1 MASVVRAGPHIPR
14 PTIGRGTPA
23 CVGWVVLIVAG
34 MANLAS
40 LLASQLWVYP
50 DSIDYI
56 QLAGGIAD
64 RFDLTNELFLV
75 RTPGYPLFLAI
86 VFWMFG
92 ASSPS
97 AILVAQHAMAVA
109 TAVLTA
115 AIAWRLTSRRSTAA
129 LAGSLCACSLQVL
142 AYANLVLTETP
153 YMLTLIAAVY
163 CLVRYHQDEERRWL
177 VAASLLSGV
186 GYLLRPVALYLVA
199 VCAAAALQRAWTM
212 RRAPHLARRRWG
224 LAVELA
230 SASGPALFVAAPWM
244 VLTMSSHDSL
254 QAARCLD
261 YVLYLRAATFDG
273 LDSTQSAAMTDIH
286 RVVDE
291 AKRTGRLGPNAD
303 YRDRAT
309 VIRAYQAVRHVG
321 FAESSA
327 VLGRAGRD
335 LMVEHPGSITLNTFK
350 YAVWMLLSPDPVYRF
365 QPGGAPGKEG
375 KRDAD
380 AVIYDSGTYAFGDGS
395 WEWVLKDYR
404 HYLPLSAQPRALT
417 PWWTALV
424 TWFHRHVEQGRTI
437 VRLGDSFFEAFMLLC
452 VAGGVLSLFRR
463 DRAAW
468 STVASVI
475 SLHVL
480 VSTFL
485 GGPQTRYSA
494 PVKPIL
500 WLYLSLLLV
509 TVFGS
514 LWHGVRVLVGPGINR
529 KMGGVG
535 LENGL
540 ARGSA

>member
-1 MASVVRAGPHIPR
+1 MTSVVRAGPHIPR
-14 PTIGRGTPA
+14 PSIRRRTPGSVVWIVFIGA
-23 CVGWVVLIVAG
+23 A

-86 VFWMFG
+86 IFWMFG

-97 AILVAQHAMAVA
+97 VILVAQHAMAVA

-115 AIAWRLTSRRSTAA
+115 AIAWRLTSRRTTAA
-129 LAGSLCACSLQVL
+129 LAGILCACSLQIL

-153 YMLTLIAAVY
+153 YMLTFIAAVY
-163 CLVRYHQDEERRWL
+163 CLVRYHQHEERRWL

-199 VCAAAALQRAWTM
+199 VCAAAALRRAWTM

-224 LAVELA
+224 VVVELV
-230 SASGPALFVAAPWM
+230 SASGPVLVVAAPWM
-244 VLTMSSHDSL
+244 VLTMSSHHSL

-261 YVLYLRAATFDG
+261 YVLYFRAATLDG
-273 LDSTQSAAMTDIH
+273 LDSNQSPAVTDIH
-286 RVVDE
+286 KVVE
-291 AKRTGRLGPNAD
+291 KAKRTGDLSANAD

-309 VIRAYQAVRHVG
+309 VIKAYQAVRQAG

-335 LMVEHPGSITLNTFK
+335 LMVEHPASITLNTFK

-380 AVIYDSGTYAFGDGS
+380 AVIYDTGTYAFGDGS
-395 WEWVLKDYR
+395 WEWVLRDYR
-404 HYLPLSAQPRALT
+404 HYLPLSAEPCALT
-417 PWWTALV
+417 PWWTALM
-424 TWFHRHVEQGRTI
+424 TWFHRQVEHGPAI
-437 VRLGDSFFEAFMLLC
+437 VRLGDSLFEAIMLLC
-452 VAGGVLSLFRR
+452 VAGGALSLFYR
-463 DRAAW
+463 DRTAW
-468 STVASVI
+468 FTVAAVI
-475 SLHVL
+475 SLHVW

-485 GGPQTRYSA
+485 GGPQTRYAA

-500 WLYLSLLLV
+500 CLYLSLLLA
-509 TVFGS
+509 TVLGS
-514 LWHGVRVLVGPGINR
+514 LWRATRLLVRMAINR
-529 KMGGVG
+529 KMGGIE
-535 LENGL
+535 LASGL
-540 ARGSA
+540 ARGPA

>member
-1 MASVVRAGPHIPR
+1 MTSVVRAGPRIPR
-14 PTIGRGTPA
+14 PIIGRGTPA

-34 MANLAS
+34 IANLAS
-40 LLASQLWVYP
+40 VLASQLWVYP

-56 QLAGGIAD
+56 QLAGGIAN

-97 AILVAQHAMAVA
+97 AILVVQHAMAVG

-115 AIAWRLTSRRSTAA
+115 AIAWRLTSCRSTAA
-129 LAGSLCACSLQVL
+129 LAGILCACSLQVL

-153 YMLTLIAAVY
+153 YMLTLVAAVY
-163 CLVRYHQDEERRWL
+163 CLVRYRQDRQRRWL
-177 VAASLLSGV
+177 VSASLLSGV

-199 VCAAAALQRAWTM
+199 VCAAAALQRAWTT

-224 LAVELA
+224 LVVELA

-244 VLTMSSHDSL
+244 VLTMSSHHSL

-261 YVLYLRAATFDG
+261 YVLYFRAATLDG
-273 LDSTQSAAMTDIH
+273 LDSIRSAAVTDIH
-286 RVVDE
+286 SVVDE
-291 AKRTGRLGPNAD
+291 AKRTGDLGPNAD

-309 VIRAYQAVRHVG
+309 VIKAYQVVRQAG

-335 LMVEHPGSITLNTFK
+335 LIVDHPASITLNTFK
-350 YAVWMLLSPDPVYRF
+350 YAVWMLLSPDPIYRF

-380 AVIYDSGTYAFGDGS
+380 AVIYDSGTYAFGGGS

-417 PWWTALV
+417 PWWTALM
-424 TWFHRHVEQGRTI
+424 TGFHRHVETGRTI
-437 VRLGDSFFEAFMLLC
+437 VRLGDSLFEAFMLLC

-468 STVASVI
+468 FTVAAVI
-475 SLHVL
+475 SLHIL

-485 GGPQTRYSA
+485 GGPQTRYVA

-500 WLYLSLLLV
+500 WLYLSLLLA

-514 LWHGVRVLVGPGINR
+514 LWRIVRLLAGMAIDR
-529 KMGGVG
+529 KMGGV
-535 LENGL
+535 EFQDGL
-540 ARGSA
+540 ARGPA